1 MTSGPNEP
9 VGHGGQRLVLRPIP
23 PGRRAV
29 EAHRLT
35 ASAGSGARNQVWE
48 LLDPWGSHE
57 GLAAALAVT
66 HRVDDM
72 VILLGVTVLDGSRR
86 ESIRCLV
93 QQLVAVLRRTDAS
106 VVCSSVD
113 DTVVRDELVAA
124 GFVSLPEELGG
135 ADSDV
140 PAGRR
145 RMMLQL

>member
-9 VGHGGQRLVLRPIP
+9 GGHSGQRLVLRPVP
-23 PGRRAV
+23 PGRRA
-29 EAHRLT
+29 EDARQLT

-48 LLDPWGSHE
+48 LLDPWGSQD

-72 VILLGVTVLDGSRR
+72 VILLGVMVLDGSPRD
-86 ESIRCLV
+86 SIRLLV

-113 DTVVRDELVAA
+113 DMVVREELLVA

-135 ADSDV
+135 ADSAT
-140 PAGRR
+140 PAGPR
-145 RMMLQL
+145 RMILQL